1 MRYEQDGPW
10 ITIERALELLDR
22 RNVEMVRGLVEDE
35 TVHASGSDES
45 D

>member
-1 MRYEQDGPW
+1 VRYEQDGPW
-10 ITIERALELLDR
+10 ITIECALELLDR

-35 TVHASGSDES
+35 TVHASGSDKS